1 MLFFGMLLKQE
12 IINQQFSFL
21 IELPAEK
28 DVEKLLNTQKIEL

>member
-12 IINQQFSFL
+12 IINRQFSFW

-28 DVEKLLNTQKIEL
+28 MLRNY

>member
-12 IINQQFSFL
+12 IINRQFSFW